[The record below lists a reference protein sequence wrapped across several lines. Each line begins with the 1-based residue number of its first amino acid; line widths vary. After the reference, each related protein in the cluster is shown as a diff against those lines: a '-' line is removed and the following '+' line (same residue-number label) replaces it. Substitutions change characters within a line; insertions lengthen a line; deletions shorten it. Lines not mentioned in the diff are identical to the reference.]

1 MQFPTS
7 LMCARGN
14 TGNTG
19 KVYDFVGKFGLP
31 VRVMT
36 GNRAYAVENREE
48 GMRIET
54 EVEEIEME
62 NDSGRTVDGL
72 QVTCSRCQHAV
83 EVYGTSDAS
92 ARRGG

>member
-1 MQFPTS
+1 
-7 LMCARGN
+7 
-14 TGNTG
+14 
-19 KVYDFVGKFGLP
+19 
-31 VRVMT
+31 MT

-92 ARRGG
+92 ARRGGVMLAEECPNKERNFYVVDWE

>member
-1 MQFPTS
+1 
-7 LMCARGN
+7 
-14 TGNTG
+14 
-19 KVYDFVGKFGLP
+19 
-31 VRVMT
+31 MT

-92 ARRGG
+92 ARRGGVMLGEECPNKERNFYVVDWE